1 MNLEN
6 VKKLTKKKI
15 NKKKQQANKMK
26 RKREATFIILSKS
39 SFGGIH
45 YLNDLLSGGPLV

>member
-6 VKKLTKKKI
+6 EKKTHQKKLIKKQ
-15 NKKKQQANKMK
+15 QQANKMK
-26 RKREATFIILSKS
+26 RKREATVISKS
-39 SFGGIH
+39 SLGSIH